1 MVLLRRRKIDTIDEK
16 RIVTGMI
23 ASTSYMHKVYPL
35 LHRNLAY
42 FQTNYTETVAKWAIK
57 YYEIYEEVPFKH
69 IQDEFNMNKSRLSEE
84 DSDMIHDLLI
94 NISREYEVKGSL
106 NVEYLVDQTERW
118 CKLRELEI
126 TTGNAKVLL
135 ESGDIQGAEA
145 EISRFKKVQIQQ
157 SSIITGET
165 LFGEED
171 IYHTFQDQEE
181 EFFKMPGRLGQ
192 FLGNFERGW
201 LVGLSGA
208 FKRGKTWFAQ
218 YIAIMAMLSYLKVAF
233 FSLEMNDVTMK
244 QRIRRMLVSAGD
256 KKGTYVLPVFDCKH
270 NQTGECN
277 LRERAQ
283 SHTLLDEEG
292 KFPEFNEE
300 YPYRVCTAC
309 RNSNRANYEAST
321 WFETMEIPKFEPLYV
336 SQKLHHFDKMYSYLI
351 KLKTYPRFTANVAD
365 ITYDLNILE
374 QDGFIA
380 DVIIID
386 YADILKPEDDVMEG
400 IQKEDRTWIALAQL
414 ASERMA
420 LVVAPTQV
428 TKAALEANLLKEMH
442 TARWIGKLG
451 HVDAML
457 AISQTEEEKRMGR
470 SRLSTML
477 HRHMDCDPGST
488 ITLLQKIAL
497 GQVHLDSDFI
507 REIK

>member
-35 LHRNLAY
+35 LHENLAY

-69 IQDEFNMNKSRLSEE
+69 IQDEFNMNRSRLSDE
-84 DSDMIHDLLI
+84 DTEMIHDLLMV
-94 NISREYEVKGSL
+94 ISKEYEVQGSI

-126 TTGNAKVLL
+126 TTGNAKVMLDT
-135 ESGDIQGAEA
+135 GDIQGAEQ
-145 EISRFKKVQIQQ
+145 ELSRFKKVQIQQ
-157 SSIITGET
+157 SSIITGEK

-171 IYHTFQDQEE
+171 IYHTFQDEE
-181 EFFKMPGRLGQ
+181 EGFFKMPGRLGQ
-192 FLGNFERGW
+192 FLGAFERGW
-201 LVGLSGA
+201 LVGVSGA
-208 FKRGKTWFAQ
+208 FKRGKTWLAQ
-218 YIAIMAMLSYLKVAF
+218 EFAIMAMLSYLKVAF
-233 FSLEMNDVTMK
+233 FSLEMNDATMK
-244 QRIRRMLVSAGD
+244 QRIRKRLVSAGD
-256 KKGTYVLPVFDCKH
+256 KKGTYFLPVFDCEH

-277 LRERAQ
+277 LTQRTQRYA
-283 SHTLLDEEG
+283 LLDEDG
-292 KFPEFNEE
+292 KLPEFDEE

-309 RNSNRANYEAST
+309 RDSNRANYEATT
-321 WFETMEIPKFEPLYV
+321 WFETMDIPKFEPVYV
-336 SQKLHHFDKMYSYLI
+336 SQKLRHFDTMYSHLI
-351 KLKTYPRFTANVAD
+351 RLKTYPRFTANVAD
-365 ITYDLNILE
+365 ITYDLNLLE
-374 QDGFIA
+374 QDDFLA

-386 YADILKPEDDVMEG
+386 YADILKPEDDMLDG

-414 ASERMA
+414 ASERAA
-420 LVVAPTQV
+420 LVIAPTQV
-428 TKAALEANLLKEMH
+428 NKAALEANLTKESH

-470 SRLSTML
+470 SRLSKML
-477 HRHMDCDPGST
+477 HRHMEYDTGST
-488 ITLLQKIAL
+488 ITLLQKLAL
-497 GQVHLDSDFI
+497 GQVHLDSDYI
-507 REIK
+507 RNIK

>member
-35 LHRNLAY
+35 LHENLAY

-84 DSDMIHDLLI
+84 DSEMIHDLLI
-94 NISREYEVKGSL
+94 AISKEYEVQGSI

-126 TTGNAKVLL
+126 TTGNTKVLL

-145 EISRFKKVQIQQ
+145 EITRFKKVQIQT

-171 IYHTFQDQEE
+171 IYHTFQDQDEG
-181 EFFKMPGRLGQ
+181 FFRMPGRLGQ
-192 FLGNFERGW
+192 FLGTFERGW

-208 FKRGKTWFAQ
+208 FKRGKSWLAQ
-218 YIAIMAMLSYLKVAF
+218 EFAIMAMLSYLKVAF
-233 FSLEMNDVTMK
+233 FSLEMNDATMK
-244 QRIRRMLVSAGD
+244 QRIRKRLVSAGD
-256 KKGTYVLPVFDCKH
+256 TKGTYILPTFDCQH
-270 NQTGECN
+270 NQSGECN
-277 LRERAQ
+277 LKQRTQ
-283 SHTLLDEEG
+283 DHTLLEEDG
-292 KFPEFNEE
+292 KLPEFSEDN
-300 YPYRVCTAC
+300 PYRVCTEC
-309 RNSNRANYEAST
+309 RNNNRANYDATT
-321 WFETMEIPKFEPLYV
+321 WFETMEIPKFEPVYV
-336 SQKLHHFDKMYSYLI
+336 SQKLRYFDTMYSHLI
-351 KLKTYPRFTANVAD
+351 RLKTYPRFTANVAD
-365 ITYDLNILE
+365 ITYDLNLLE
-374 QDGFIA
+374 QDGFLA

-386 YADILKPEDDVMEG
+386 YADILKPEDDVIEG

-420 LVVAPTQV
+420 LVIAPTQV
-428 TKAALEANLLKEMH
+428 NKAALEANLLKESH

-470 SRLSTML
+470 SRLSVML
-477 HRHMDCDPGST
+477 HRYMDCNPSST

-507 REIK
+507 REIS